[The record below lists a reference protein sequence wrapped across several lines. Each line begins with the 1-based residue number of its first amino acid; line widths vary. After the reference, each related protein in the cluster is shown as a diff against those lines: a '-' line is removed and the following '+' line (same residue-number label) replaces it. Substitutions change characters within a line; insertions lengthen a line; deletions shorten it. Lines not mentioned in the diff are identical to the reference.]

1 MPRCPARRQKNI
13 ANKFN
18 KVLDN
23 HDKSREYTGQARLKR
38 VVSGCHNK
46 LQTVITRGGH
56 DLKTLTRLQLVII
69 LLVCGNLAQA
79 QTLKGSRES
88 MQKQYRTAISYG
100 FTFVQTANSLNS
112 AIGTNRLSRVS
123 PDRYLDLHDVS
134 YPYAV
139 PGTKLF
145 LSRLSA
151 QYYSMCGERLTVT
164 SLLRPRDRQPANS
177 VANSVHPTGMAVD
190 LRIPKSPKCRSWLE
204 NTLLS
209 LEREN
214 VVDVT
219 RERYPPH
226 YHVAV
231 YARDYETRVAS
242 LGDSNSV
249 EPTNTVSRVAAI
261 PDASPAAVTAQVAS
275 ATQGTSFAGSYQRY
289 TVRKGDTLSEIA
301 KRNGVQVA
309 QLRALNTLRGNLINV
324 GQKLRIPSS
333 GGARSTGG
341 NTMVAA
347 SETTHRV
354 NRGDTLWRIASRYG
368 MSVQQLRRVNGKSSD
383 VLQVGQVLKISKG

>member
-1 MPRCPARRQKNI
+1 MKI
-13 ANKFN
+13 
-18 KVLDN
+18 
-23 HDKSREYTGQARLKR
+23 
-38 VVSGCHNK
+38 
-46 LQTVITRGGH
+46 
-56 DLKTLTRLQLVII
+56 LTRLQLVII

-100 FTFVQTANSLNS
+100 FAFVQTASSLNS
-112 AIGTNRLSRVS
+112 VIGTNRLSRVS

-151 QYYSMCGERLTVT
+151 QYYSMCGERLIVT

-190 LRIPKSPKCRSWLE
+190 LRIPKSSKCRSWLE

-242 LGDSNSV
+242 LGDSKSV
-249 EPTNTVSRVAAI
+249 DPVSAGSTVAAI
-261 PDASPAAVTAQVAS
+261 SDASPATVTAQAAS
-275 ATQGTSFAGSYQRY
+275 EAQGTSFAGAYQRY
-289 TVRKGDTLSEIA
+289 VVRKGDTLSEIA

-309 QLRALNTLRGNLINV
+309 QLRAVNTLRGNLINV
-324 GQKLRIPSS
+324 GQKLRIPSTGS
-333 GGARSTGG
+333 RSTAVS
-341 NTMVAA
+341 TMVAA
-347 SETTHRV
+347 NETTHRV

>member
-1 MPRCPARRQKNI
+1 
-13 ANKFN
+13 
-18 KVLDN
+18 
-23 HDKSREYTGQARLKR
+23 LK
-38 VVSGCHNK
+38 
-46 LQTVITRGGH
+46 I
-56 DLKTLTRLQLVII
+56 LTRLQLVII

-88 MQKQYRTAISYG
+88 MQKQYRTAVAYG

-151 QYYSMCGERLTVT
+151 QYYSYCGEKLTVT

-190 LRIPKSPKCRSWLE
+190 LRVPQSSKCRTWLE

-231 YARDYETRVAS
+231 YARDYETRVAA
-242 LGDSNSV
+242 LGDSK
-249 EPTNTVSRVAAI
+249 TVTPDDTASSVAAI
-261 PDASPAAVTAQVAS
+261 PDASPAPAVVTAQAS
-275 ATQGTSFAGSYQRY
+275 PAAQGTSFAGSYQRY
-289 TVRKGDTLSEIA
+289 VVRKGDTLSEIA

-309 QLRALNTLRGNLINV
+309 QLRAVNTLRGNLINV
-324 GQKLRIPSS
+324 GQKLRIPSAGS
-333 GGARSTGG
+333 RSTGSS
-341 NTMVAA
+341 NMVA
-347 SETTHRV
+347 SYETTHRV
-354 NRGDTLWRIASRYG
+354 NRGDTLWRIANRYG
-368 MSVQQLRRVNGKSSD
+368 TSVQQLRQVNGKASD